1 MFLKLWLPYYDTALI
16 QKFQFFQKC
25 INYDLSFTVHWCVL
39 CLLNLLWKS
48 GIKIK
53 CFNLFLAQ
61 WSVTYCIAQM
71 NAKHR
76 FSLISSTFAV
86 TADQNDQNTETIAL
100 PNNAQTVQTVYPVQY
115 IDASDPTIYTTGNG
129 QM

>member
-1 MFLKLWLPYYDTALI
+1 M
-16 QKFQFFQKC
+16 
-25 INYDLSFTVHWCVL
+25 
-39 CLLNLLWKS
+39 LN
-48 GIKIK
+48 ID
-53 CFNLFLAQ
+53 
-61 WSVTYCIAQM
+61 
-71 NAKHR
+71 